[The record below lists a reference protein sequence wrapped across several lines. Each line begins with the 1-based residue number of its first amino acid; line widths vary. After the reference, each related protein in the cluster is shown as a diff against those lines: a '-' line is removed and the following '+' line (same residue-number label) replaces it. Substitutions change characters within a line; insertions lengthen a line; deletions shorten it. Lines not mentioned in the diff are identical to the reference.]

1 MDSAA
6 PRPFRLGCFDVRN
19 GAVLAADES
28 LPIAVEIDAST
39 GETVRVFSWPLSE
52 NHRGRPAACWSWSSA
67 PTQADTKLGG
77 PNADPVGGRDAHEI
91 IRNHGSAPPMAQ
103 PTRDQLLT
111 ALEPAA

>member
-52 NHRGRPAACWSWSSA
+52 DHRAGRPRSTSSA
-67 PTQADTKLGG
+67 AT
-77 PNADPVGGRDAHEI
+77 NRY
-91 IRNHGSAPPMAQ
+91 
-103 PTRDQLLT
+103 
-111 ALEPAA
+111 